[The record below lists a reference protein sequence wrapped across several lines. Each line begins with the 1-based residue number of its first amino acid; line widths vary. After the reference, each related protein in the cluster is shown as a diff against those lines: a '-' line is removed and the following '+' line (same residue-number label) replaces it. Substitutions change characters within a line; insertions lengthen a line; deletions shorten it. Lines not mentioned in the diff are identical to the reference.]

1 LHRAGAAGAATIS
14 AAAAKCRAA
23 HARNDI
29 DMDAPLRRTAL
40 WATAIQ
46 GLFALTWAL
55 YVAFLPGLLAR
66 AGLEAGLAI
75 FFVLLDQAVFAVADW
90 ASGVYADRLAR
101 MLNRIGPA
109 LTACAMFS
117 SCALAALPWIAGLGV
132 PALLVAVTVA
142 WTASSSALR
151 APVFTLLGRVGG
163 AARPAGAVSLALLGI
178 GVAGAIAPMFTRA
191 LAQYDAGAALGVCAA
206 SLAVAALFASRL
218 ESAGAGA
225 SATAPQSTGTSTPAP
240 GAAAAAGSTAP
251 AATAVAE
258 TATGASTTGVTST
271 GAPAF
276 FIAAL
281 VAVGALGVQVHTV
294 LLGSRAAK
302 AGLTWAAW
310 WAPAFWSGFAL
321 GLVVAAFVG
330 RVKETAPPLR
340 IGGAGLVLGALAIV
354 VAQAASDA
362 ALFLVTQLVAGA
374 AWALFTAVAVRAA
387 MVHGAGRGIGAP
399 LGLIFSALAFA
410 ALARL
415 GLVIAGWQGG
425 AWLAWVPAIAFVV
438 CGSVLL
444 VFALGGA
451 RSPEPVAAAR

>member
-1 LHRAGAAGAATIS
+1 
-14 AAAAKCRAA
+14 
-23 HARNDI
+23 
-29 DMDAPLRRTAL
+29 MDAPLRRTAF

-117 SCALAALPWIAGLGV
+117 SCALAALPWVAGLGV
-132 PALLVAVTVA
+132 PALMIVVTVL

-178 GVAGAIAPMFTRA
+178 GIAGAIAPMFTRA
-191 LAQYDAGAALGVCAA
+191 LARFDAGAALGACAA

-218 ESAGAGA
+218 ESAGAGSGATATAPGATGTGTPASGAVATAGSSARA
-225 SATAPQSTGTSTPAP
+225 SATSAPSTS
-240 GAAAAAGSTAP
+240 AAA
-251 AATAVAE
+251 
-258 TATGASTTGVTST
+258 TTRVTPSR
-271 GAPAF
+271 APAF

-281 VAVGALGVQVHTV
+281 VALGAFGVQVHTV
-294 LLGSRAAK
+294 LLGARAAK
-302 AGLTWAAW
+302 AGLVWAAW
-310 WAPAFWSGFAL
+310 WAPTFWTGFAL
-321 GLVVAAFVG
+321 GLVIAAFVG
-330 RVKETAPPLR
+330 RVRETAPPLR
-340 IGGAGLVLGALAIV
+340 IGGAGLVLGAFAIV
-354 VAQAASDA
+354 GAQGAADDALFIVAQLA
-362 ALFLVTQLVAGA
+362 AGA
-374 AWALFTAVAVRAA
+374 TWALFTAVAVRAA
-387 MVHGAGRGIGAP
+387 MAYGGSRGIGSP
-399 LGLIFSALAFA
+399 LGLMFSALALA
-410 ALARL
+410 ALARV

-425 AWLAWVPAIAFVV
+425 AWLAWVPATAFVLS
-438 CGSVLL
+438 GGVLL

-451 RSPEPVAAAR
+451 RPPEPVAAAR